1 MANPENIKT
10 GITFSGH
17 GTMSNAAIHNS
28 KTDALYSNAMK
39 RVLFLLG
46 LSVFINYIDRAN
58 LSVAAPLLK
67 DELGLSASQLG
78 ILLSAFFWTYACMQL
93 LAGWLVDRFEVKWIL
108 AIGFFIWSA
117 ATAFTG
123 ALHAFSA
130 LLVMRVIVGV
140 GESVAYPAYAKIFAN
155 HFAESQRGFAN
166 SIVGGGQSLGPAL
179 GILFG
184 GTLVA
189 HFGWRPF
196 FVVLGVASLLWLP
209 PWFRWM
215 PRTAATGAADMKRG
229 PALSEM
235 LRHRSSWG
243 TWIGHFCS
251 NYFLYF
257 LLTWLPFYLVRDRNF
272 STGSMSKIGG
282 ATFLLGAISSPVC
295 GWLSDRWISAGAT
308 PTRVRKTFMG
318 VGMFCNGLFL
328 VGCAAASDRLLVMLL
343 LLAGASF
350 GLVSSNLNA
359 VAQTL
364 AGPHAVGRWM
374 GAQNFVGNLAGAVAP
389 ALTGFLI
396 QHTGRFF
403 WPFLIT
409 SIVAWIGAVHWVL
422 VVGPVEPVVWGGTA
436 TMAPDVPSIGGGS
449 SLHIP

>member
-1 MANPENIKT
+1 
-10 GITFSGH
+10 
-17 GTMSNAAIHNS
+17 MSATPRYAAHTRGMN
-28 KTDALYSNAMK
+28 
-39 RVLFLLG
+39 RVLLLLG

-93 LAGWLVDRFEVKWIL
+93 LAGWLVDRFEVKWVL
-108 AIGFFIWSA
+108 AIGFFVWSV

-123 ALHAFSA
+123 ALHAFAA
-130 LLVMRVIVGV
+130 LLVIRVILGV

-155 HFAESQRGFAN
+155 HFVESQRGFAN
-166 SIVGGGQSLGPAL
+166 SIVGAGQSLGPAL

-189 HFGWRPF
+189 RFGWRPF
-196 FVVLGVASLLWLP
+196 FVVLGLVSLLWLP
-209 PWFRWM
+209 PWLRWM
-215 PRTAATGAADMKRG
+215 PRTDATGALDMKQG
-229 PALSEM
+229 PGLSEI

-251 NYFLYF
+251 NYFFYF
-257 LLTWLPFYLVRDRNF
+257 LLTWLPFYLQRERHF
-272 STGSMSKIGG
+272 SADAMSKIGG
-282 ATFLLGAISSPVC
+282 ATFLLAAMSSPIC

-318 VGMFCNGLFL
+318 VGMVCNGLFL
-328 VGCAAASDRLLVMLL
+328 AGCAAAPDKMLVALL
-343 LLAGASF
+343 LLTGASF

-359 VAQTL
+359 VTQTL

-374 GAQNFVGNLAGAVAP
+374 GAQNFVANLAGAVAP
-389 ALTGFLI
+389 ALTGFLVGR
-396 QHTGRFF
+396 TGHFY

-409 SIVAWIGAVHWVL
+409 SVIAWVGAAHYVL
-422 VVGPVEPVVWGGTA
+422 VVGPVEPVVWKA
-436 TMAPDVPSIGGGS
+436 
-449 SLHIP
+449 